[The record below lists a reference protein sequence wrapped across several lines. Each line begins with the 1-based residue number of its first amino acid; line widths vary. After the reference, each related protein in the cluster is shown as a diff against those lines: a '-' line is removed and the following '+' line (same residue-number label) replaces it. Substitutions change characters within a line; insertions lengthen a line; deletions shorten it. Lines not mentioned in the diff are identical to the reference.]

1 MRLQTEVNGK
11 FYDLDI
17 DPDMRL
23 IDFIREELGLTG
35 TKEGCSEGEC
45 GACTIIVDG
54 LAINSCMMLAH
65 QIRGKKVFTIE
76 SLSDDGELEQLQ
88 KSFIEKGAVQCGF
101 CTPGMIMSAKGLLG
115 ENPKPNDKEI
125 KDAISGNYCRC
136 TGYSKIIE
144 AIKDCSEKTDN
155 RKKED

>member
-11 FYDLDI
+11 SYDMDI
-17 DPDMRL
+17 DPEMRL

-45 GACTIIVDG
+45 GACTIIVNG
-54 LAINSCMMLAH
+54 IAINSCMMLAH

-76 SLSDDGELEQLQ
+76 SLGDDDELEQLQ

-101 CTPGMIMSAKGLLG
+101 CTPGMLMSAKALFMKTK
-115 ENPKPNDKEI
+115 NPTEGEI
-125 KDAISGNYCRC
+125 KKALEGNLCRC
-136 TGYSKIIE
+136 TGYNKILDAVQDAASKV
-144 AIKDCSEKTDN
+144 
-155 RKKED
+155 KE